1 MIEPLTQDQIDD
13 IVRWTAE
20 TARGGAANPSFVFDL
35 PVTSAQAART
45 TKSDG
50 WRESGAVVD
59 VPDGRSQLVRWHRLM
74 RRSRFGSAAVE

>member
-35 PVTSAQAART
+35 PGTSAQAART

-50 WRESGAVVD
+50 WRASGAVVD